1 MNPVQ
6 RAWRSWLWGS
16 KGVSVCA
23 KKLGKGGSD
32 VSNIMETFRRN
43 PAGNQSRLVE
53 PGPQPEASLAWGG
66 EIRTAKR
73 RQRVLMPCDG
83 APKLPLVESPRRTL
97 CVGPCRPTAMAL
109 SRKGRARR
117 GLRAGRRH
125 MRVLQELWEA
135 RIVSRRHSPELE
147 TGLRTPGPRL
157 CVVDRWERNDR
168 RAAWYRQA
176 KETKRGERDGGSR
189 TSS

>member
-1 MNPVQ
+1 MVGALGGNPQ
-6 RAWRSWLWGS
+6 GDPA
-16 KGVSVCA
+16 CA

-32 VSNIMETFRRN
+32 VRSITETFRRN

-83 APKLPLVESPRRTL
+83 APKLPLVESPRGTL

-109 SRKGRARR
+109 PRVPDGHLPSLPRVPAVQVPLLQRYYEDVRLPVSLSPRFVAFAWRYQAARLSFR
-117 GLRAGRRH
+117 
-125 MRVLQELWEA
+125 
-135 RIVSRRHSPELE
+135 SRR
-147 TGLRTPGPRL
+147 
-157 CVVDRWERNDR
+157 
-168 RAAWYRQA
+168 
-176 KETKRGERDGGSR
+176 SR
-189 TSS
+189 TLNRGPGVRNPVPNSGK